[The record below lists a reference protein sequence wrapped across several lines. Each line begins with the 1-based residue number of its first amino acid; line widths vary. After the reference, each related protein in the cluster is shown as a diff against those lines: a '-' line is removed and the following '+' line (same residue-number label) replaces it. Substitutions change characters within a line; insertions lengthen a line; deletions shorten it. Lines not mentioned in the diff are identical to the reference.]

1 VERTKAIGDGQI
13 PAVAWLAW
21 KALI

>member
-13 PAVAWLAW
+13 PAVAYLAW